1 LADDLNSIELRPSL
15 LNFNRQLVG
24 LKFGEGPMTSCCLIL
39 FALLLPM
46 QRWNAT
52 VTGRILDRESK
63 PMAGA
68 EVIYTNVGTIDRN
81 ATRIVEGSGKVY
93 KATTAKDG
101 RFSIIGVAYGVYQIE
116 VKAADGNHVY
126 SGRKHVGDPNDKEVK
141 AQNDLQ
147 VDLSTAESNMA
158 APGSETNLAGG
169 KKTKEQLELIRQE
182 NSNAA
187 KINRLIIS
195 FHGAMEVKDWPNAT
209 KVMEELISLDA
220 NRWEFYQN
228 LGTIQANQTHY
239 EEAVQSFAKGVE
251 VAEKLLP
258 TAADPIQAKASLGD
272 LYLSEGDCYNR
283 LGKVDEAVALYE
295 KAAAANPHPAIA
307 HFRECNALTNNNKI
321 EAAIEKCNQSIA
333 EDQTQ
338 WEPYQV
344 LGGALNTA
352 NKPQDAL
359 QAYEK
364 GVAAAKKMLEDKP
377 DSGHAKTGLGQM
389 LNSEGNL
396 LVQQKKYDEA
406 ISVFTQ
412 AVEVAAYPAMPY
424 FNLCATYYNLKRGAD
439 AVAACERAIASDP
452 SLSDAYYIKASVL
465 FGQGHVENGKYV
477 VPPGTSESLNKYLQY
492 APFGQHASTVRDM
505 IDKLNEEIESTYKPA
520 SKPAKK

>member
-1 LADDLNSIELRPSL
+1 
-15 LNFNRQLVG
+15 
-24 LKFGEGPMTSCCLIL
+24 MTSCFLIL

-46 QRWNAT
+46 QRWTAT
-52 VTGRILDRESK
+52 VTGRILDSESK

-68 EVIYTNVGTIDRN
+68 EITYTNVGTIDRN

-116 VKAADGNHVY
+116 VKAADGSHVY
-126 SGRKHVGDPNDKEVK
+126 SGRKHVGDPNDKEVE

-147 VDLSTAESNMA
+147 VDLSTVESNMV
-158 APGSETNLAGG
+158 APGGETNLAGG

-182 NSNAA
+182 NANAA
-187 KINRLIIS
+187 KINRLIIA
-195 FHGAMEVKDWPNAT
+195 FHGALDAKDWPSAT

-228 LGTIQANQTHY
+228 LGTIQANQRHY
-239 EEAVQSFAKGVE
+239 EEAIQSFAKGVE

-258 TAADPIQAKASLGD
+258 SAADPIQAKASISD
-272 LYLSEGDCYNR
+272 LYISEGDCYNR
-283 LGKVDEAVALYE
+283 LGKLDEAVARYE
-295 KAAAANPHPAIA
+295 KAAASNPNPAIA

-321 EAAIEKCNQSIA
+321 EAAIEKCRQSIA
-333 EDQTQ
+333 EDPTQ

-352 NKPQDAL
+352 NKPKDAL
-359 QAYEK
+359 EIYEK
-364 GVAAAKKMLEDKP
+364 GVAAAKKTLADKP
-377 DSGHAKTGLGQM
+377 DSPQAKAGLGQM

-406 ISVFTQ
+406 IGIFNQ
-412 AVEVAAYPAMPY
+412 AAEMAAYPAMPY
-424 FNLCATYYNLKRGAD
+424 FNLCATYYNLKRATD
-439 AVAACERAIASDP
+439 AIAACERAIASDP
-452 SLSDAYYIKASVL
+452 SLADAYYIKATVL
-465 FGQGHVENGKYV
+465 FGQGHMEDRKYV
-477 VPPGTSESLNKYLQY
+477 VPAGTSESLNKYLEY
-492 APFGQHASTVRDM
+492 APFGEHASAVRDM
-505 IDKLNEEIESTYKPA
+505 IDKLNEEIETPYKPA
-520 SKPAKK
+520 NKTVKK

>member
-1 LADDLNSIELRPSL
+1 
-15 LNFNRQLVG
+15 
-24 LKFGEGPMTSCCLIL
+24 MTSCFLIL

-46 QRWNAT
+46 QRWNAN

-68 EVIYTNVGTIDRN
+68 QVTYTNVGTIERN
-81 ATRIVEGSGKVY
+81 STRIIEGSGKVY
-93 KATTAKDG
+93 KVKTDKDG
-101 RFSIIGVAYGVYQIE
+101 RFSIIGVAFGVYEIE
-116 VKAADGNHVY
+116 VKAADGSHVY
-126 SGRKHVGDPNDKEVK
+126 SGKKNISDPNNKELE

-147 VDLSTAESNMA
+147 VDLSTVESNMVT
-158 APGSETNLAGG
+158 PGGETNLAGG

-182 NSNAA
+182 NANAA
-187 KINRLIIS
+187 KINRLIIA
-195 FHGAMEVKDWPNAT
+195 FHGAMESQDWPNAT

-228 LGTIQANQTHY
+228 LGTIQANQRHY
-239 EEAVQSFAKGVE
+239 EEAIQSFAKGAQ

-258 TAADPIQAKASLGD
+258 TAADPIQAKASISD

-283 LGKVDEAVALYE
+283 LGKLDEAQALYE

-333 EDQTQ
+333 EDPTQ

-352 NKPQDAL
+352 NKPKDAL
-359 QAYEK
+359 EVYEK
-364 GVAAAKKMLEDKP
+364 GVAAAKKALAEKP
-377 DSGHAKTGLGQM
+377 DSPQAKAGLGQM

-396 LVQQKKYDEA
+396 LAQQKKYDEA
-406 ISVFTQ
+406 IGIFNQ
-412 AVEVAAYPAMPY
+412 AAEVAAYPAMPY
-424 FNLCATYYNLKRGAD
+424 FNVCAIYYNLKRATD
-439 AVAACERAIASDP
+439 AIAACERAITSDP
-452 SLSDAYYIKASVL
+452 TLSDAYYIKATVL
-465 FGQGHVENGKYV
+465 FGQGHAENGKYV
-477 VPPGTSESLNKYLQY
+477 VPPGTTESLNKYLEY
-492 APFGQHASTVRDM
+492 APFGQHASAVRDM
-505 IDKLNEEIESTYKPA
+505 IDKLNEEIEPAYKPA
-520 SKPAKK
+520 NKTVKK

>member
-1 LADDLNSIELRPSL
+1 
-15 LNFNRQLVG
+15 
-24 LKFGEGPMTSCCLIL
+24 MTSCFLIL

-46 QRWNAT
+46 QRWNAN

-68 EVIYTNVGTIDRN
+68 QVTYTNVGTIERN
-81 ATRIVEGSGKVY
+81 STRIIEGSGKVY
-93 KATTAKDG
+93 KVKTDKDG
-101 RFSIIGVAYGVYQIE
+101 RFSIIGVAFGVYEIE
-116 VKAADGNHVY
+116 VKAADGSHVY
-126 SGRKHVGDPNDKEVK
+126 SGKKNISDPNNKELE

-147 VDLSTAESNMA
+147 VDLSTVESNMVT
-158 APGSETNLAGG
+158 PGGETNLAVG

-182 NSNAA
+182 NANAA
-187 KINRLIIS
+187 KINRLIIA
-195 FHGAMEVKDWPNAT
+195 FHGAMESQDWPNAT

-228 LGTIQANQTHY
+228 LGTIQANQRHY
-239 EEAVQSFAKGVE
+239 EEAIQSFAKGAQ

-258 TAADPIQAKASLGD
+258 TAADPIQAKASISD

-283 LGKVDEAVALYE
+283 LGKLDEAQALYE

-333 EDQTQ
+333 EDPTQ

-352 NKPQDAL
+352 NKPKDAL
-359 QAYEK
+359 EVYEK
-364 GVAAAKKMLEDKP
+364 GVAAAKKALAEKP
-377 DSGHAKTGLGQM
+377 DSPQAKAGLGQM

-396 LVQQKKYDEA
+396 LAQQKKYDEA
-406 ISVFTQ
+406 IGIFNQ
-412 AVEVAAYPAMPY
+412 AAEAAAYPAMPY
-424 FNLCATYYNLKRGAD
+424 FNVCAIYYNLKRATD
-439 AVAACERAIASDP
+439 AIAACERAITADP
-452 SLSDAYYIKASVL
+452 TLSDAYYIKATVL
-465 FGQGHVENGKYV
+465 FGQGHAENGKYV
-477 VPPGTSESLNKYLQY
+477 VPPGTTESLNKYLEY
-492 APFGQHASTVRDM
+492 APFGQHASAVRDM
-505 IDKLNEEIESTYKPA
+505 IDKLNEEIEPAYKPA
-520 SKPAKK
+520 NKTVKK